1 MICTNDTFYNQ
12 LNEDSDEDDNEE
24 MEGTCLISG
33 MPLIE
38 NSVELS
44 CGHKYNYFELYNEV
58 YNQKKKKISSYGM
71 YRLRPYQIMC
81 PYCRH
86 IENSLMPL
94 PYRLPSGVEKI
105 HGVNFPLKH
114 TQMKNECKFVMKS
127 GGRKGEECGRL
138 CINEY
143 CYFHE
148 GYLYKK
154 SLKNDLSNKC
164 AAILKT
170 GKNKGKQC
178 TRTACIGDKCKIH
191 SK

>member
-1 MICTNDTFYNQ
+1 MFCTSEDFYNQ
-12 LNEDSDEDDNEE
+12 LCDSNSDEENENE
-24 MEGTCLISG
+24 NTCLISG
-33 MPLIE
+33 MELKE
-38 NSVELS
+38 NFVQLH
-44 CGHKYNYFELYNEV
+44 CGHKFNYFELYNEV
-58 YNQKKKKISSYGM
+58 YNQKKKKQSSYGM

-94 PYRLPSGVEKI
+94 PYRLPPGVEKI

-114 TQMKNECKFVMKS
+114 TQMKNECSFLLKS
-127 GGRKGEECGRL
+127 GARKGEKCGKL

-154 SLKNDLSNKC
+154 SLKDKGVKC
-164 AAILKT
+164 NAILKT
-170 GKNKGKQC
+170 GKNSGLQC
-178 TRTACIGDKCKIH
+178 SRNACIGDKCKIH

>member
-1 MICTNDTFYNQ
+1 MICSSDDFFSQ
-12 LNEDSDEDDNEE
+12 LQNETSDDEENEDNI
-24 MEGTCLISG
+24 CLISG
-33 MPLIE
+33 GNLIE
-38 NSVELS
+38 NFVELH
-44 CGHKYNYFELYNEV
+44 CGHKFNYFELYNEV
-58 YNQKKKKISSYGM
+58 YNQKKKKTSSYGM

-94 PYRLPSGVEKI
+94 PYRLPPGVEKI

-114 TQMKNECKFVMKS
+114 TQMKNECQFILKS
-127 GGRKGEECGRL
+127 GSRKGETCGKL
-138 CINEY
+138 CINDY

-154 SLKNDLSNKC
+154 SLKNSGVKC
-164 AAILKT
+164 DAILKT
-170 GKNKGKQC
+170 GKNKGCQC
-178 TRTACIGDKCKIH
+178 SRYAVVGTKCKIH